1 MDGKGMPVSGINTKY
16 TIFFGKSSLE
26 DTSSIDFLE
35 RMEGKKGGRR
45 ERERRNT
52 DMTETH

>member
-35 RMEGKKGGRR
+35 RMEGKERGE
-45 ERERRNT
+45 ERERK
-52 DMTETH
+52 EKH